1 MRRGIIL
8 ENKDFFDYCKNTL
21 HKDFFIVPEYNNVKI
36 KEFKKTKLEEIKV
49 YFETDNYNVLQ
60 ITFDVNNLENSKVNL
75 FPYFNGEICKSVD
88 SIILVQEKNTENYYL
103 FHIELKSQKPDDTEI
118 FKKYISS
125 IKMLNFIFE
134 VLYLKYKEK
143 NRDFKFPEKIVN
155 MPVLFF
161 SEHNKR
167 LKSQRKKETKLLKKK
182 FSSNKYINFKNDY
195 FYYYYN
201 FMGNRK
207 GIIQLKE
214 MCSKAKNR
222 GVMLSKIK
230 FFES

>member
-1 MRRGIIL
+1 L

-36 KEFKKTKLEEIKV
+36 KEFKETKLEKV
-49 YFETDNYNVLQ
+49 KIYFETDNYNVLQ
-60 ITFDVNNLENSKVNL
+60 ITFDINNLENSKVNL

-125 IKMLNFIFE
+125 IKMLNFIFDM
-134 VLYLKYKEK
+134 LYLRYKEK
-143 NRDFKFPEKIVN
+143 SRNFSFPKNIVN
-155 MPVLFF
+155 VPILFL

-167 LKSQRKKETKLLKKK
+167 LKSRKNRELKLSEKK
-182 FSSNKYINFKNDY
+182 FSSNKYINFRDDY

-201 FMGNRK
+201 FMGNWK

-214 MCSKAKNR
+214 MCSKARNR
-222 GVMLSKIK
+222 GVMLSEIK

>member
-60 ITFDVNNLENSKVNL
+60 ITFDVNNLENLKVNL

-143 NRDFKFPEKIVN
+143 NRFTLRNSI
-155 MPVLFF
+155 
-161 SEHNKR
+161 
-167 LKSQRKKETKLLKKK
+167 
-182 FSSNKYINFKNDY
+182 
-195 FYYYYN
+195 
-201 FMGNRK
+201 
-207 GIIQLKE
+207 
-214 MCSKAKNR
+214 
-222 GVMLSKIK
+222 
-230 FFES
+230 

>member
-36 KEFKKTKLEEIKV
+36 KEFKETKLEKV
-49 YFETDNYNVLQ
+49 KIYFETDNYNVLQ

-134 VLYLKYKEK
+134 VLYLKYREK
-143 NRDFKFPEKIVN
+143 SRDFKFPEKIVN

-222 GVMLSKIK
+222 RVKESN
-230 FFES
+230 FE

>member
-1 MRRGIIL
+1 MIF
-8 ENKDFFDYCKNTL
+8 ENDNFFDYCKNTL
-21 HKDFFIVPEYNNVKI
+21 HKNFFIVPEYNNVKI
-36 KEFKKTKLEEIKV
+36 KEFKETKLEKIKI

-60 ITFDVNNLENSKVNL
+60 ITFDVNNLENSKVSL
-75 FPYFNGEICKSVD
+75 FPYFNGEIYKSVD

-134 VLYLKYKEK
+134 VLYLKY
-143 NRDFKFPEKIVN
+143 PEKIVN

-222 GVMLSKIK
+222 GVMLSEIK